1 MKTLYE
7 PSNSLEAQM
16 IHDLLLQEGI
26 STRIDGAYLQG
37 GVGELPASGL
47 VRLVVEEHNYE
58 RGRDVIKRWEATEV
72 PISTAPI
79 NPPSKALGAAIAGLL
94 IGVVGTYAF
103 FHVPVTVGGNEYNGD
118 GVLDERWN
126 YSASGMYLGNTIDR
140 NLDRK
145 ADYLTHTNQQGHDI
159 SVEADDNFD
168 GIYESKYHLKAGFFE
183 FGEVDTDGDSYPDL
197 KYHFKHGVLESAEYI
212 NPYSG
217 LPVRVEH
224 FRMGLLAAAD
234 VDTNDDGKLDKRY
247 TYSNTAKIVRE
258 EAIELITQ

>member
-7 PSNSLEAQM
+7 PSNALEAQM
-16 IHDLLLQEGI
+16 LHDLLLQEGI

-47 VRLVVEEHNYE
+47 VRLVVEEHDYE

-72 PISTAPI
+72 PISIAPSS
-79 NPPSKALGAAIAGLL
+79 PPSKVLGAAIASLL
-94 IGVVGTYAF
+94 IGVVGAYAF
-103 FHVPVTVGGNEYNGD
+103 FHVPVAVDGNDYNGD

-126 YSASGMYLGNTIDR
+126 YSASGVFLGSIIDR
-140 NLDRK
+140 NFDRK
-145 ADYLTHTNQQGHDI
+145 ADYLTHANLKGHLV
-159 SVEADDNFD
+159 SAEADDDFD
-168 GIYESKYHLKAGFFE
+168 GIFESKYRFKAGDYE

-197 KYHFKHGVLESAEYI
+197 KHYYKHGVLESAEFI

-224 FRMGLLAAAD
+224 YRLGKLTSSE
-234 VDTNDDGKLDKRY
+234 VDTDNDGKLDTRY
-247 TYSNTAKIVRE
+247 AYSNTANVTRE
-258 EAIELITQ
+258 EPVAQKK